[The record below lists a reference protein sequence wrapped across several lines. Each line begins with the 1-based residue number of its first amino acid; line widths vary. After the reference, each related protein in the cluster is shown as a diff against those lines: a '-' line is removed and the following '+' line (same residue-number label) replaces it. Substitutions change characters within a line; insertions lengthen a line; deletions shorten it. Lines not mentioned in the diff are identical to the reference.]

1 MRRAP
6 LRALIPSLA
15 LLVAA
20 CGGAGE
26 PTGNAQASALDAID
40 DALVGNAA
48 SSAGDPALT
57 AALHD
62 QIMVDPALVQQ
73 ANDDTV
79 RPPTTPLS
87 GAVAPDGIAVAA
99 MKTITLPTGM
109 RSAPAA
115 SGHCRQCT
123 AARRA
128 LTLGALAQAQGGD
141 AGRCAARLA
150 YSTAWANRLPAA
162 FPLYPDARV
171 AEAAGADGDGCALRV
186 VSFVSAQPMQKLLD
200 FYYTR
205 ATDAGFA
212 AGHQADGADHILA
225 GTKPGAGAYLVTLR
239 PHREGGTD
247 VDLMV
252 DAR

>member
-1 MRRAP
+1 MRRATIP
-6 LRALIPSLA
+6 ALTSSLA
-15 LLVAA
+15 LLLAA
-20 CGGAGE
+20 CGAANDA
-26 PTGNAQASALDAID
+26 TLNAQDNTLDAID
-40 DALVGNAA
+40 DALVGNTVA
-48 SSAGDPALT
+48 SAGDPALT

-73 ANDDTV
+73 ANDDAV
-79 RPPTTPLS
+79 RPPTTPVA

-99 MKTITLPTGM
+99 MKSVALPAGL

-115 SGHCRQCT
+115 SNDCPQCA

-128 LTLGALAQAQGGD
+128 LTLGALARAQGGD
-141 AGRCAARLA
+141 TGQCAARLG

-162 FPLYPDARV
+162 MPLYPDARV
-171 AEAAGADGDGCALRV
+171 TEAAGADAEGCALRV
-186 VSFVSAQPMQKLLD
+186 VSFASAQPMQTLLD

-212 AGHQADGADHILA
+212 AGHQADGAEHVLA
-225 GTKPGAGAYLVTLR
+225 GTKAGAGAYLVTLR
-239 PHREGGTD
+239 PHRGGGTE